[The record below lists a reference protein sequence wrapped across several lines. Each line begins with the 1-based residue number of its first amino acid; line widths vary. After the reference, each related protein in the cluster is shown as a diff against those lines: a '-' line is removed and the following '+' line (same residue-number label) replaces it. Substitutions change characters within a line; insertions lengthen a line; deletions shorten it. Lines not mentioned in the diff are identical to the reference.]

1 MTSDHREHGSA
12 LVGRQIVCVGFNDW
26 DAEVWTNQHHLMAR
40 LAADN
45 HVLFIESLGLRRPT
59 LAGRDVRRMGR
70 RVAHGLA
77 QPRHIELAEAPNGI
91 DVLSPLVLPAHS
103 NSLARRAN
111 ALLLPWLVGRAA
123 SRLQGSELI
132 LWAYVP
138 QAGLLLDR
146 LRPQLVVYHC
156 ADDIAA
162 HPRIDTASFRAA
174 EARFVRRADFVLAS
188 SLPLAERLGKLS
200 SNVHYMPNVA
210 DTDLFATARTPGPI
224 DPAMAALPE
233 PRVVFTG
240 AISAT
245 KVDFPLLVEL
255 AGLQPDWSIVLVGP
269 VGLGDP
275 LTDASKLLR
284 LPNVHL
290 LGPRRY
296 AELPAVL
303 RGAQAAIIPYLL
315 NQLTA
320 SVFPMK
326 VYEYLAAGLP
336 VVATP
341 LPSLAGVEGI
351 SFAASA
357 SETAASLRIALSEDG
372 PDSRTAR
379 ARLADG
385 HSWEARLGEI
395 ANLIDRQ
402 RDR

>member
-1 MTSDHREHGSA
+1 VTPEHPEHKS
-12 LVGRQIVCVGFNDW
+12 LVGRDIICVGFNDW

-45 HVLFIESLGLRRPT
+45 RVLFIESLGLRRPT
-59 LAGRDVRRMGR
+59 LAGRDLRRMGR
-70 RVAHGLA
+70 RVVRGLTG
-77 QPRHIELAEAPNGI
+77 PRHIQLSGTDSAL
-91 DVLSPLVLPAHS
+91 DVLSPLVVPAHS
-103 NSLARRAN
+103 SRLARATN
-111 ALLLPWLVGRAA
+111 AMLLPWLVGRAA
-123 SRLQGSELI
+123 SRLRFSQTI

-138 QAGLLLDR
+138 QAELLCDR
-146 LRPQLVVYHC
+146 LRPQLIVYHC
-156 ADDIAA
+156 VDDVAA

-174 EARFVRRADFVLAS
+174 EARFAKRADLVLAS
-188 SLPLAERLGKLS
+188 ARPLVERMREFNH
-200 SNVHYMPNVA
+200 NVYYMPNVA
-210 DTDLFATARTPGPI
+210 DTDLFATARSPGSV

-233 PRVVFTG
+233 PRIVFTG
-240 AISAT
+240 AIAAT
-245 KVDFPLLVEL
+245 KVNVPLLVEL
-255 AGLQPDWSIVLVGP
+255 AALRSDWSIVLVGP

-275 LTDASKLLR
+275 LTDASALLR
-284 LPNVHL
+284 VPNIHL

-296 AELPAVL
+296 ADLPAVL

-320 SVFPMK
+320 SIFPMK

-357 SETAASLRIALSEDG
+357 SETAACLQTALADDR
-372 PDSRTAR
+372 PDAQIAR

-385 HSWEARLGEI
+385 HSWEARLREI
-395 ANLIDRQ
+395 ADVIGQRQ
-402 RDR
+402 G